1 MLLLE
6 ALILG
11 LMGSF
16 HCVGMCGPIAIAL
29 PLNNDTWLTRIL
41 GSLVYNSGR
50 TLTYAFMGMIFGII
64 GMGLK
69 MSGLQQWVSILMGII
84 MVLSVLLPAFFRK
97 SHFYHNTITRFT
109 QFLRNHFHR
118 LFMIRSYTSLFA
130 IGVLNGFLPC
140 GLVYIAIAGALAT
153 GDLVRGTLFMVW
165 FGVGTIPMLFV
176 LNIAGNVLSSR
187 LRTAIRRIIP
197 LVIVLIGILFIL
209 RGMNL
214 GIKYI
219 SPKDS
224 KLQPRTE
231 QMHH

>member
-1 MLLLE
+1 MFLIE

-29 PLNNDTWLTRIL
+29 PLNNNTWLTRIS
-41 GSLVYNSGR
+41 GSLIYNSGR
-50 TLTYAFMGMIFGII
+50 TLSYAFMGAVFGLV

-69 MSGLQQWVSILMGII
+69 MSGLQQWISILMGII
-84 MVLSVLLPAFFRK
+84 MILSVLLPALFQK
-97 SHFYHNTITRFT
+97 SHFYEKSINRFT
-109 QFLRNHFHR
+109 QFLKNHFHR
-118 LFMIRSYTSLFA
+118 LFMIRSYTSLFT
-130 IGVLNGFLPC
+130 IGILNGFLPC

-153 GDLVRGTLFMVW
+153 GDIINGTFFMVL
-165 FGVGTIPMLFV
+165 FGIGTIPMLFV
-176 LNIAGNVLSSR
+176 LNIAGNIVSAR
-187 LRTAIRRIIP
+187 FRTAIRKIIP
-197 LVIVLIGILFIL
+197 VFIIIIGILFIL

-224 KLQPRTE
+224 KLQPKTE

>member
-1 MLLLE
+1 ME

-29 PLNNDTWLTRIL
+29 PLNNSTWLTRIS
-41 GSLVYNSGR
+41 GSLMYNSGR
-50 TLTYAFMGMIFGII
+50 TLTYAFMGVIFGLI

-84 MVLSVLLPAFFRK
+84 MILSVLVPALFEK
-97 SHFYHNTITRFT
+97 SRFYENTVNRFT
-109 QFLRNHFHR
+109 QFLKGHFHR
-118 LFMIRSYTSLFA
+118 LFMIRSYASLFLLG
-130 IGVLNGFLPC
+130 ILNGFLPC

-153 GDLVRGTLFMVW
+153 ADTVRGTLFMVL
-165 FGVGTIPMLFV
+165 FGLGTIPMLFV
-176 LNIAGNVLSSR
+176 LNIAGNILSTR
-187 LRTAIRRIIP
+187 FRAAVRKIIP
-197 LVIVLIGILFIL
+197 VFIVIIGILFIL

-219 SPKDS
+219 SPQDS
-224 KLQPRTE
+224 KLQPKTE
-231 QMHH
+231 RMCH

>member
-97 SHFYHNTITRFT
+97 SHFYHITITRFT
-109 QFLRNHFHR
+109 QFLSNHFHR